1 MTLLAAKLIW
11 CICFALLYVIRIPHK
26 RRAGRTATIR
36 KLTRGID
43 HAGMGAAYLGQGII
57 PAIYVFTD
65 QPTFASY
72 PFQPMLAWIGAAL
85 FALALYLFHRAHRDL
100 GRNWSISLDVR
111 ESHSLVTGGIYS
123 RVRHPMYS
131 AFLASAVAQALL
143 LPNWIAGPAGL
154 AGFAAMFFSRLWRE
168 ERMMVETF
176 GEEYKS
182 YMARTSRII
191 PGVF

>member
-1 MTLLAAKLIW
+1 MTLFAAKLIW
-11 CICFALLYVIRIPHK
+11 CVGFASFYVIRYPHE
-26 RRAGRTATIR
+26 RRAVRTAKARRATSM
-36 KLTRGID
+36 TD
-43 HAGMGAAYLGQGII
+43 HVALGLAYLGQGIL

-65 QPTFASY
+65 QPAFANYS
-72 PFQPMLAWIGAAL
+72 FQPALAWAGAAL

-100 GRNWSISLDVR
+100 GRNWSISLNVR
-111 ESHSLVTGGIYS
+111 ESHTLVTGGIYS

-131 AFLASAVAQALL
+131 AFLVSTVAQALL

-154 AGFAAMFFSRLWRE
+154 FGFAAMFFSRLWRE
-168 ERMMVETF
+168 ERMMVDTF
-176 GEEYKS
+176 GDEYKS

>member
-1 MTLLAAKLIW
+1 MTLFAAKLIW
-11 CICFALLYVIRIPHK
+11 CICFCSFYVIRYPHE
-26 RRAGRTATIR
+26 RRAVRTAKARRVTGTVDR
-36 KLTRGID
+36 VSLGL
-43 HAGMGAAYLGQGII
+43 AYLGQGIL

-65 QPTFASY
+65 QPAFANY
-72 PFQPMLAWIGAAL
+72 PFQSALAWIGAAL
-85 FALALYLFHRAHRDL
+85 FAFALYLFHRAHRDL
-100 GRNWSISLDVR
+100 GRNWSITLNVR
-111 ESHSLVTGGIYS
+111 ESHSLVTGGVYS

-154 AGFAAMFFSRLWRE
+154 LGFAAMFFSRLWRE

-176 GEEYKS
+176 GDEYRS

-191 PGVF
+191 PGLF